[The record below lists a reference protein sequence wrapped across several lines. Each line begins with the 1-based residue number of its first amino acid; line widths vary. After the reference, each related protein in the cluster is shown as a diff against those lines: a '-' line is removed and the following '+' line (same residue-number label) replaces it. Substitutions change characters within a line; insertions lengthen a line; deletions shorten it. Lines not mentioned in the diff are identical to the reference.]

1 MTKVIQTDFFS
12 LIPDLKNESYIIHI
26 QNYEQYHLTK
36 NGGGGGGG
44 VKGKG
49 TRVNKELVSISC
61 VVFLHSLLQK
71 RYLKKRVIF

>member
-26 QNYEQYHLTK
+26 QNYEQYHLTN

-44 VKGKG
+44 GG
-49 TRVNKELVSISC
+49 
-61 VVFLHSLLQK
+61 
-71 RYLKKRVIF
+71 